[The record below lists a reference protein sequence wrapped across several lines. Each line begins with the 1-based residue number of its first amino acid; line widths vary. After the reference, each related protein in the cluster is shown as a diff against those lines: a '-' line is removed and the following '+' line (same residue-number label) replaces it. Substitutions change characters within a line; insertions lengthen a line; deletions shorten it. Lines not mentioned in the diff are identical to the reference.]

1 MRPRLLT
8 STLLLLTIATGLASR
23 RFPIFPDVLQ
33 KYPGDALWAQM
44 VYWLIAFCAPAAS
57 TLKVA
62 LLSLTVSYA
71 DELSQLYQAP
81 WLVQIRSTTL
91 GHLVLGSHF
100 SWLDMLSYTLGV
112 MLVAPLDWWLRRRT
126 RRPDPLVAG

>member
-8 STLLLLTIATGLASR
+8 STLLILTIATGLASR
-23 RFPIFPDVLQ
+23 RFPLFPDVLQ

-57 TLKVA
+57 MLKVA

-81 WLVQIRSTTL
+81 WLVRSVPPPWATW
-91 GHLVLGSHF
+91 F
-100 SWLDMLSYTLGV
+100 W
-112 MLVAPLDWWLRRRT
+112 ART
-126 RRPDPLVAG
+126 FRGWTCCPIPSV